1 MDMGRNIWLERARIV
16 CWAGGEGFCLRDDLG
31 IEIGGV
37 DLGGV
42 WGRIGTA
49 RPTSVCPRAFSTLGR
64 LKRLNKDILED
75 TRSSFLEGFIDGVCD
90 ATDGDRAVSCRFA
103 VDRLK
108 RHREVV
114 EEL

>member
-1 MDMGRNIWLERARIV
+1 
-16 CWAGGEGFCLRDDLG
+16 
-31 IEIGGV
+31 
-37 DLGGV
+37 
-42 WGRIGTA
+42 
-49 RPTSVCPRAFSTLGR
+49 
-64 LKRLNKDILED
+64 
-75 TRSSFLEGFIDGVCD
+75 LEGFIEGVCD